1 MKNILLFAVF
11 LLLLAGC
18 KKHDRGNDKNSC
30 PPELVGKWVRGEFA
44 MANFAGYE
52 GTTIIDASLTTGALE
67 FSSNGEVNAYSVSFP
82 TNAQSG
88 CNPQVLL
95 LYNGTANYPVSGK
108 LLMQF
113 TGGSERKF
121 YQQCP
126 GKINTE
132 RTLTAIDF
140 NGALTCYW
148 SVETIGSE
156 TLLGI
161 RYDLPDNPKIYFK
174 KTNW

>member
-1 MKNILLFAVF
+1 MKNIFLFIALF
-11 LLLLAGC
+11 LLLAGC
-18 KKHDRGNDKNSC
+18 KKQDSGNDKSSC
-30 PPELVGKWVRGEFA
+30 PPELLGKWVRGEFA
-44 MANFAGYE
+44 MGNFENYQ
-52 GTTIIDASLTTGALE
+52 GTAIVDPSLTTGAFE
-67 FSSNGEVNAYSVSFP
+67 FFANGDVNAYSVSFP
-82 TNAQSG
+82 TNAQAG

-95 LYNGTANYPVSGK
+95 LYNGTVSYPFAGK

-113 TGGSERKF
+113 TGGKERKF

-126 GKINTE
+126 GKVNTE

-140 NGALTCYW
+140 NGTLTCYW
-148 SVETIGSE
+148 SIEKSGSE

-174 KTNW
+174 KANW